1 MLGSTSTSDT
11 SHNHDHNHGH
21 DVGERLYIHRH
32 SVVHSAP
39 AHLKILAGLLFII
52 VGVATS
58 ISNWQAFACY
68 FLLIGSVLAI
78 AKLPVKKILARA
90 TVEIPFVLFAFLMP
104 FFGTGEKFEILGLSL
119 YREGLLAGAAII
131 AKGTLGLLVAI
142 TLSGSTKAREII
154 GGLERLR
161 LPALM
166 VQIATFMLRY
176 VNVVSDEMERMK
188 VARISRG
195 FEARG
200 IADWKILAQAAGA
213 LFIRSY
219 ERGERVHLAML
230 SRGYSGNMPTI
241 DKPAIT
247 YVQKLIVFSLPVF
260 ALTILL
266 LTNLIWSS
274 R

>member
-1 MLGSTSTSDT
+1 MIGSTSSPE
-11 SHNHDHNHGH
+11 SLHNHNHGH

-32 SVVHSAP
+32 SIVHSMP
-39 AHLKILAGLLFII
+39 AHLKILSGLLFII
-52 VGVATS
+52 AGVATS
-58 ISNWQAFACY
+58 ISNWMAFIGY
-68 FLLIGSVLAI
+68 FLIIGTVLAVS
-78 AKLPVKKILARA
+78 KLPVKKILSRA

-104 FFGTGEKFEILGLSL
+104 FFGTGEKFELLGLSL

-188 VARISRG
+188 VARMSRG
-195 FEARG
+195 FEAKG
-200 IADWKILAQAAGA
+200 IADWKILTQAAGA

-230 SRGYSGNMPTI
+230 SRGYTGSMPAMER
-241 DKPAIT
+241 PVIT
-247 YVQKLIVFSLPVF
+247 NLQKLIVFSLPATAVIVLI
-260 ALTILL
+260 LT
-266 LTNLIWSS
+266 TVIWSK
-274 R
+274 

>member
-1 MLGSTSTSDT
+1 M
-11 SHNHDHNHGH
+11 
-21 DVGERLYIHRH
+21 
-32 SVVHSAP
+32 P
-39 AHLKILAGLLFII
+39 AHLKIVAGLLFII

-58 ISNWQAFACY
+58 ISNWQAFIGY
-68 FLLIGSVLAI
+68 FLVIGTVLAI
-78 AKLPVKKILARA
+78 AKLPVKKILSRA

-104 FFGTGEKFEILGLSL
+104 FFGTGEKFELLGLSL

-154 GGLERLR
+154 GGLEILR

-188 VARISRG
+188 VARQSRG
-195 FEARG
+195 FEAKG
-200 IADWKILAQAAGA
+200 IADWKILTQAAGA

-230 SRGYSGNMPTI
+230 SRGYVGVMPVMEKPVITTFQRFSVFVLPAVALLIFIFTI
-241 DKPAIT
+241 
-247 YVQKLIVFSLPVF
+247 
-260 ALTILL
+260 
-266 LTNLIWSS
+266 LIWS

>member
-1 MLGSTSTSDT
+1 MLGNTSTPEVSEG
-11 SHNHDHNHGH
+11 HNHGH

-32 SVVHSAP
+32 SIVHSIP
-39 AHLKILAGLLFII
+39 AHLKIVAGLFFITI
-52 VGVATS
+52 GVATS
-58 ISNWQAFACY
+58 ISNWQAFIGY
-68 FLLIGSVLAI
+68 FLLIGTVLAI
-78 AKLPVKKILARA
+78 AQLPVKKILSRA
-90 TVEIPFVLFAFLMP
+90 TVEIPFLLFAILMP
-104 FFGTGEKFEILGLSL
+104 FFGTGEKFELFGLSL
-119 YREGLLAGAAII
+119 YHEGLLAGAAII

-154 GGLERLR
+154 GGLEILR

-188 VARISRG
+188 VARQSRG
-195 FEARG
+195 FEAKG
-200 IADWKILAQAAGA
+200 IADWKVLTQAAGA

-230 SRGYSGNMPTI
+230 SRGYLGTMPVMDRPI
-241 DKPAIT
+241 IT
-247 YVQKLIVFSLPVF
+247 TFQKLSAFVLPAT
-260 ALTILL
+260 ALLIFLL
-266 LTNLIWSS
+266 ANLIWS

>member
-1 MLGSTSTSDT
+1 M
-11 SHNHDHNHGH
+11 
-21 DVGERLYIHRH
+21 
-32 SVVHSAP
+32 P
-39 AHLKILAGLLFII
+39 AHLKIVAGLLFII

-58 ISNWQAFACY
+58 ISNWQAFIGY
-68 FLLIGSVLAI
+68 FLVIGTVLAI
-78 AKLPVKKILARA
+78 AKLPVKKILSRA

-104 FFGTGEKFEILGLSL
+104 FFGTGEKFELLGLSL

-154 GGLERLR
+154 GGLEILR

-188 VARISRG
+188 VARQSRG
-195 FEARG
+195 FEAKG
-200 IADWKILAQAAGA
+200 IADWKILTQAAGA

-230 SRGYSGNMPTI
+230 SRGYVGVMPVME
-241 DKPAIT
+241 KPVIT
-247 YVQKLIVFSLPVF
+247 TFQRFSVFVLPAVALLIFIF
-260 ALTILL
+260 
-266 LTNLIWSS
+266 TNLIWS